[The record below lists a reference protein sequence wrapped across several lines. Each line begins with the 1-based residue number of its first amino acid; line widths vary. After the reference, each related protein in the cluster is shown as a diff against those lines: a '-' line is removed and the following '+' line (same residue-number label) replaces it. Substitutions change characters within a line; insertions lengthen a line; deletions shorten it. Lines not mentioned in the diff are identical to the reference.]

1 MAIVLLLK
9 DIISKLFNIAFQFTI
24 SNFFIIIKH
33 INTDDFSVM
42 NINCDLDKH
51 GLPCLNDIK

>member
-33 INTDDFSVM
+33 IKSFSFIEV
-42 NINCDLDKH
+42 NIA
-51 GLPCLNDIK
+51 I